1 MADLNANGWRMAANG
16 RACGAKSSKLTTSTQ
31 PTQIQKLQCHL
42 DHILKNDSKITD
54 DPNDTLHYY
63 EIVNDQIVEKT
74 SNSGGSSGG
83 RRRNRKRKTS
93 KRRRSNKKAKSSK
106 RR

>member
-42 DHILKNDSKITD
+42 DHIQDSVTKM
-54 DPNDTLHYY
+54 
-63 EIVNDQIVEKT
+63 
-74 SNSGGSSGG
+74 SGAHAGANTGNGAGNAGG
-83 RRRNRKRKTS
+83 DGAGKGNGGTVTAYLPRRPRHI
-93 KRRRSNKKAKSSK
+93 
-106 RR
+106 